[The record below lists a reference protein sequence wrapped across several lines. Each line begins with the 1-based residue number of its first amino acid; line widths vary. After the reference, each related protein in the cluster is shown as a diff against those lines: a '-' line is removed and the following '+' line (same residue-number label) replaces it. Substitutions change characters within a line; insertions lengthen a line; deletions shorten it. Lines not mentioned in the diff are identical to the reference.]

1 MTVTITGTFES
12 VGQARNAGDD
22 LVNTGIDQEKV
33 FVDEDNKQV
42 KVMVSAAIA
51 PEIKEILNRH
61 KPTQVT

>member
-1 MTVTITGTFES
+1 MTVTITGTYES
-12 VGQARNAGDD
+12 AAQARNAGDD

-51 PEIKEILNRH
+51 AEIKEILNRH